1 MRAAEMQM
9 SRPALSGIVWGI
21 VLNAIIPVVLYKVSR
36 RYLAPSEFTAL
47 VIASTFPFGK
57 SIFDLVRIG
66 QVDPISIVVLLG
78 LATDGAALLFGGSPR
93 LLLVRESLFTGVFGL
108 SCFVSLLLPRPM
120 MFYFARHFM
129 AGADPQRQARFN
141 AAWQL
146 PEVRFSHRLITSVW
160 GCVFVGEL
168 ILRIV
173 LIYHVPASTVLIVSP
188 ILIGSLTIVTMI
200 WAFSYGHRVRLRAS
214 AQLNQVPGPKSS

>member
-1 MRAAEMQM
+1 MGAAEMQM

-78 LATDGAALLFGGSPR
+78 LATECCLALW
-93 LLLVRESLFTGVFGL
+93 
-108 SCFVSLLLPRPM
+108 
-120 MFYFARHFM
+120 
-129 AGADPQRQARFN
+129 RQ
-141 AAWQL
+141 
-146 PEVRFSHRLITSVW
+146 PTSVA
-160 GCVFVGEL
+160 GPR
-168 ILRIV
+168 ILVYRCLWLV
-173 LIYHVPASTVLIVSP
+173 LLRLALVAASNDVLFRAAFHGRSRPA
-188 ILIGSLTIVTMI
+188 
-200 WAFSYGHRVRLRAS
+200 AA
-214 AQLNQVPGPKSS
+214 GPFQCGLAIA